1 MQYRIHPKLAEIRS
15 TVTNTTITTAKPV
28 SYSTTSSA
36 DAKPALIINTAHITV
51 EKIKHEHVIST
62 LGPTNG
68 H

>member
-1 MQYRIHPKLAEIRS
+1 MS